1 MIAEFFGDQFER
13 EEERTRFPATVSV
26 VGRVV
31 FEPRSPEIRKTV
43 LAAGQESTEESEHSA
58 VRDHEDTAARVEPRD
73 VAERGHGASLSRF
86 GGLESGWSPIGLQP
100 TGPLRLDL
108 VAGQTLP
115 LASVVLTPTRIDTT
129 RRTRHR
135 LGEQIGGDGGTLE
148 ITRDHEVERRAL
160 RRQESAGLACLQ
172 TSERRERRIGLTL
185 PLTESVPFALT
196 VAHDQDTRD
205 DSGGGA
211 GHDRSRYPR
220 YARHVVTLRLFAQ
233 AREVAGTSR
242 DTLPGSTV
250 EEVVSAAC
258 RKYGERFVQLLPTC
272 RVWLN
277 GEEVPP
283 STAVTDKDEVAVL
296 PPVSGGCR

>member
-1 MIAEFFGDQFER
+1 M
-13 EEERTRFPATVSV
+13 
-26 VGRVV
+26 
-31 FEPRSPEIRKTV
+31 
-43 LAAGQESTEESEHSA
+43 
-58 VRDHEDTAARVEPRD
+58 
-73 VAERGHGASLSRF
+73 
-86 GGLESGWSPIGLQP
+86 
-100 TGPLRLDL
+100 
-108 VAGQTLP
+108 
-115 LASVVLTPTRIDTT
+115 
-129 RRTRHR
+129 
-135 LGEQIGGDGGTLE
+135 
-148 ITRDHEVERRAL
+148 
-160 RRQESAGLACLQ
+160 Q

-185 PLTESVPFALT
+185 PLAECVPFALS

-220 YARHVVTLRLFAQ
+220 YARPVVTLRLFAQ